1 MLGTFDPLC
10 FKLIFNSNKFVPSRK
25 FIIQEFVKRG
35 STVHVMINSTY
46 LVTDELLTFS
56 HRPING
62 SGQKKPYLGHR
73 FVALVLC
80 GCWCTM
86 NFWTFAASQTE
97 HVLFVVDVGFVC

>member
-10 FKLIFNSNKFVPSRK
+10 FKLIFISNKFVPSRK

-73 FVALVLC
+73 FVALWLL
-80 GCWCTM
+80 
-86 NFWTFAASQTE
+86 AHDE
-97 HVLFVVDVGFVC
+97 LLDVCCFTDRTRAFCC